1 MANRSDDTRVA
12 RVGAEDI
19 FNLMITASLGLAHDS
34 APQSAMGNLASCCD
48 TKASTDYEHI
58 EARSPTVCYERER
71 TKKTKQIAEA
81 SDEVEKAKLTTG
93 LERWTYLEKCY
104 EAWSDPSLGSYA

>member
-1 MANRSDDTRVA
+1 MANRSDDT

-58 EARSPTVCYERER
+58 EAQSPTVCYERER
-71 TKKTKQIAEA
+71 TKLNKQIAA
-81 SDEVEKAKLTTG
+81 PSCFAYKEKAKLTKG

-104 EAWSDPSLGSYA
+104 EAWSDPSLGSSA